1 MKRLVGVSAFEFST
15 KWPSYT
21 YINKDYMYNVKC
33 TVLRRNLGLLKDS
46 YLLELNGK
54 EEDIQMFL
62 DYLKYEGFRIKWFE

>member
-1 MKRLVGVSAFEFST
+1 MKRLVSVSAFDFSI

-21 YINKDYMYNVKC
+21 YFNYSYKYNISC
-33 TVLRRNLGLLKDS
+33 TILSRKLGLLKDS

-62 DYLKYEGFRIKWFE
+62 DYLKYEGFKIK